1 MDNIISSLFYINFSQ
16 ALFSRL
22 VRVTDICHYKEGD
35 VRIKFRTSHFQSTVL
50 LSFKNGPLP
59 YISLIR
65 IFNLCS
71 Y

>member
-22 VRVTDICHYKEGD
+22 VIVMDM
-35 VRIKFRTSHFQSTVL
+35 SL
-50 LSFKNGPLP
+50 LRRGHENKTQNLSFSVHCSVSFKNGPLP
-59 YISLIR
+59 YILLIR
-65 IFNLCS
+65 IINLCS